1 MRRRTV
7 LGLGLAALA
16 FGRPALAA
24 AAEAQDDPR
33 ARFAA
38 ALEAIEAR
46 SGGRLGVALVEV
58 GAARRWSYRGRE
70 RFPMCSTFKTLLA
83 AAVLARIDRGEETL
97 ARRVA
102 VRAED
107 LVENSPFASARVGGE
122 ASVGDLCEAMVTLSD
137 NACANLL
144 LPLVGGPEG
153 LTRFLRSTGDPTTRL
168 DRIEP
173 ALNEAAPGDP
183 RDVTTPEAMAATVE
197 RLLFGE
203 ILTPASRGML
213 VRWLVDSQTGA
224 NRLRAGLPKDW
235 TVGDKTGVG
244 RNGTSN
250 DVAAAWPTEGAPLIL
265 ACYLT
270 GSTLDADGRDA
281 VHADVARAAVAAL
294 G

>member
-16 FGRPALAA
+16 AA
-24 AAEAQDDPR
+24 RGELVRAEENPG

-58 GAARRWSYRGRE
+58 GGSRRWSFRGRE
-70 RFPMCSTFKTLLA
+70 RFPMCSTFKTPLA
-83 AAVLARIDRGEETL
+83 AAVLARVDSGEETL
-97 ARRVA
+97 SRRLPVA
-102 VRAED
+102 PGD
-107 LVENSPFASARVGGE
+107 IVENSPFATARAGQD
-122 ASVGDLCEAMVTLSD
+122 ASIGDLCEAAVTLSD
-137 NACANLL
+137 NTSANLL
-144 LPLVGGPEG
+144 LATLGGPEG

-203 ILTPASRGML
+203 VLTPASRGAL
-213 VRWLVDSQTGA
+213 IRWLVDSRTGA
-224 NRLRAGLPKDW
+224 RRLRAGLPKGW

-244 RNGTSN
+244 ENGTSN
-250 DVAAAWPTEGAPLIL
+250 DVAAAWPAEGQPLIL

-270 GSTLDADGRDA
+270 GAKLDAAGRDA